1 MSDLKEMWDSHKVTI
16 IAASVLILF
25 LMVGAVFL
33 APGLYVVVTLVGF
46 LLVTFGGRMSG
57 NREVQYMGILFVVV
71 GIVGLTVLDVNSLTE
86 LGLIV
91 AVVGGIL
98 LFLVENP
105 RLRSRSNS

>member
-1 MSDLKEMWDSHKVTI
+1 MMSIWDNHGVTI
-16 IAASVLILF
+16 IAASVLVLAVLIV
-25 LMVGAVFL
+25 MAVFL
-33 APGLYVVVTLVGF
+33 APWLYALITLVGF
-46 LLVTFGGRMSG
+46 LLAISG
-57 NREVQYMGILFVVV
+57 NRKVQYMGIFFAVI